1 MSNRTT
7 KHKALY
13 FATGF
18 LAATVLTSSM
28 TTLAAP
34 VKKQIEAYFNNTK
47 IYVDGKLVKAK
58 DGNGNAV
65 EPLVYNGTTYLP
77 VRAVGEALNSKVT
90 WDGPKNSVYV
100 GRVNASD
107 VDVSL
112 SNLDYLSESHR
123 YQWGHLDWKAYTDN
137 QITSWHA
144 EDDRDNTGVNYDNGL
159 LFELKG
165 SGTGAT
171 HGLESEREYLL
182 NQKYKSFQGSFV
194 LHYDSRSSED
204 ANAVLKVYGDDKLLH
219 TSETL
224 TKGTLPHSFNIDV
237 TGINKLKL
245 VVTNTESDMDY
256 SDQLYFGLVN
266 AGFKK

>member
-7 KHKALY
+7 KQKVLY
-13 FATGF
+13 FTTGF

-34 VKKQIEAYFNNTK
+34 VKKQIAAYFNNTK

-58 DGNGNAV
+58 DGNGKAV

-77 VRAVGEALNSKVT
+77 VRAVGEAFNSNVT
-90 WDGPKNSVYV
+90 WDGPKNSVYI
-100 GRVNASD
+100 GKVNASD

-123 YQWGHLDWKAYTDN
+123 YQWGHLDWEAYTGN
-137 QITSWHA
+137 QITSWNA
-144 EDDRDNTGVNYDNGL
+144 EDDSDNAGSNYEQGL

-182 NQKYKSFQGSFV
+182 NQKYKSFKGSFV

-204 ANAVLKVYGDDKLLH
+204 AHAVMKVYGDGKLLH
-219 TSETL
+219 TSETME
-224 TKGTLPHSFNIDV
+224 KGTLPLSFDINV
-237 TGINKLKL
+237 TGVNKLKI
-245 VVTNTESDMDY
+245 VITNTETDLDY

-266 AGFKK
+266 AGFMK